1 MTGAILALIS
11 AAIFGFQNAAAR
23 RAVVSA
29 TPLQGMVLT
38 VPTVVPALGVGC
50 YLMGGFDVMQDW
62 PMASYVYAGLAGLM
76 HFVIGRNSNYH
87 SMRALGSTLSTP
99 IQQLSTIFS
108 LVLAVVVLK
117 ESFSGLNIVGI
128 GLVMVGPALL
138 IGRQKS
144 LAVAVAGQRFIPD
157 MKTGIIHGAIC
168 VVGYGSSPILI
179 VLALAAVGAQA
190 ERIAHSTA
198 ILFLSYLCA
207 TCGVAVM
214 VAFQGGGAALRSIP
228 KTGMNWFLLSGFMIA
243 LSQVFRY
250 GALAVAPVGLVVP
263 IQRLSV
269 IFRLLFNRL
278 INRDHEWFD
287 RAIIVGIFLSVL
299 GVAALGVDTE
309 VALSWLNVGSFLY
322 DGLNWRF

>member
-38 VPTVVPALGVGC
+38 VPTVVPALGIGC
-50 YLMGGFDVMQDW
+50 YLMGGFDAMQDW

-99 IQQLSTIFS
+99 IQQVSTIFS
-108 LVLAVVVLK
+108 LFLAVVVLK

-138 IGRQKS
+138 IGRRKS
-144 LAVAVAGQRFIPD
+144 IVAAAGKLFIPD
-157 MKTGIIHGAIC
+157 MKTGIIHGVIC

-179 VLALAAVGAQA
+179 VLALAAVGAPA
-190 ERIAHSTA
+190 DRIAHSTA
-198 ILFLSYLCA
+198 ILFLSYLFA
-207 TCGVAVM
+207 AGGVAVM

-243 LSQVFRY
+243 ISQVFRY
-250 GALAVAPVGLVVP
+250 AALAVAPVGLVVP

-278 INRDHEWFD
+278 INRDHERFD
-287 RAIIVGIFLSVL
+287 PAIVVGIFLSVL

-309 VALSWLNVGSFLY
+309 VALSWLNVGHFLH

>member
-1 MTGAILALIS
+1 MTGAVLALIS

-62 PMASYVYAGLAGLM
+62 PIASYVYAGMAGLM

-99 IQQLSTIFS
+99 IQQVSTIFS
-108 LVLAVVVLK
+108 LFLAVVVLK
-117 ESFSGLNIVGI
+117 ESFSGLNIVGV

-138 IGRQKS
+138 IGRRKS
-144 LAVAVAGQRFIPD
+144 IAAAAGQQFIPD
-157 MKTGIIHGAIC
+157 MKTGIIHGVIC

-179 VLALAAVGAQA
+179 VLALAAVGAPTDK
-190 ERIAHSTA
+190 IAHSTA
-198 ILFLSYLCA
+198 ILFLSYLSA
-207 TCGVAVM
+207 ACGVAVM
-214 VAFQGGGAALRSIP
+214 VTFQGGGAALRSIH

-243 LSQVFRY
+243 ISQVFRY

-278 INRDHEWFD
+278 INRDHERFD
-287 RAIIVGIFLSVL
+287 RAIVVGILLSVL
-299 GVAALGVDTE
+299 GVVALGVDTE
-309 VALSWLNVGSFLY
+309 VALSWLNVGPFLY

>member
-1 MTGAILALIS
+1 MTGALLALIS

-38 VPTVVPALGVGC
+38 VPTVVPLLGVGC
-50 YLMGGFDVMQDW
+50 YLMGGFDAMQDW
-62 PMASYVYAGLAGLM
+62 PVASYIYAGLAGLM

-99 IQQLSTIFS
+99 IQQVSTIMS
-108 LVLAVVVLK
+108 LFLAVVVLK

-128 GLVMVGPALL
+128 GLVMVGPAML
-138 IGRQKS
+138 IGRRKS
-144 LAVAVAGQRFIPD
+144 IAAAAVGQRFIPD
-157 MKTGIIHGAIC
+157 MKTGMIHGAVC
-168 VVGYGSSPILI
+168 VVGYGSSPVLI
-179 VLALAAVGAQA
+179 VLALAAVGNPADK
-190 ERIAHSTA
+190 IAHSTA

-207 TCGVAVM
+207 AGGVAVM
-214 VAFQGGGAALRSIP
+214 VAFTGGRASLRSIA
-228 KTGMNWFLLSGFMIA
+228 KNGLNWFLLSGFMIA
-243 LSQVFRY
+243 ISQIFRY
-250 GALAVAPVGLVVP
+250 GALAFAPVGLVVP

-278 INRDHEWFD
+278 INRDYERFD
-287 RAIIVGIFLSVL
+287 SAIVIGILLSVL

-309 VALSWLNVGSFLY
+309 LALAWLHVGPYLY
-322 DGLNWRF
+322 DSLNWRF